1 MVRSIGINS
10 VYSLVCPHSLGT
22 DACFASHGNMISTH
36 GTKSC
41 PHLLNIQTER
51 CSYHHLQLSV
61 KILKYCTLITMK
73 RPELIDIKVFFLIKL
88 LSEKPF
94 WPHAIV
100 SVWPHFGPP
109 GYKFTLHYRDAMKP
123 ITALYLNNIKCHH
136 NINMMRVYDCP
147 WLLASNMLIT
157 RLNRLPSKWAYQG
170 VQLFLSSSHR
180 KRAVGCRQGSVV
192 KK

>member
-1 MVRSIGINS
+1 MNLKKQKTAVSLYRILHMWFRSNGIHS

-61 KILKYCTLITMK
+61 KILKYCTLTTMK
-73 RPELIDIKVFFLIKL
+73 RPELIDIKVFFLIKP

-94 WPHAIV
+94 R
-100 SVWPHFGPP
+100 PP
-109 GYKFTLHYRDAMKP
+109 CYSFCLTSLCSCGL
-123 ITALYLNNIKCHH
+123 
-136 NINMMRVYDCP
+136 
-147 WLLASNMLIT
+147 
-157 RLNRLPSKWAYQG
+157 
-170 VQLFLSSSHR
+170 
-180 KRAVGCRQGSVV
+180 
-192 KK
+192 